1 MLNEWMKKLD
11 RLFENRRILF
21 TFAFLAIFVESFS
34 SVLLK
39 MGGLYPVMSLG
50 WAFFFCAAVG
60 VMGIYAIMWQFL
72 LEKLPLSTAY
82 LRKGISYI
90 LVFIW
95 AAVIFGETITPQ
107 QLIGAA
113 IIIAGTVI
121 SQLGER

>member
-1 MLNEWMKKLD
+1 MFNNLVKKLD
-11 RLFENRRILF
+11 KLFENRRILF

-39 MGGLYPVMSLG
+39 LGGAYPLLSWG
-50 WAFFFCAAVG
+50 WIFYFCCAVG

-90 LVFIW
+90 LVFLW

-121 SQLGER
+121 SQIGEH

>member
-72 LEKLPLSTAY
+72 LEKLPAFHGVSAQRDFLHPGLY
-82 LRKGISYI
+82 LGRRY
-90 LVFIW
+90 FW
-95 AAVIFGETITPQ
+95 
-107 QLIGAA
+107 
-113 IIIAGTVI
+113 
-121 SQLGER
+121 